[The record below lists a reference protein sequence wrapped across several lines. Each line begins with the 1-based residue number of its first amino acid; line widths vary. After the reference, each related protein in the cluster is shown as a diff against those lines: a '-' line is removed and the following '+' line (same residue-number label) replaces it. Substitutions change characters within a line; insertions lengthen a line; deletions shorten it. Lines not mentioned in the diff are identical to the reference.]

1 MANFSS
7 SNASDS
13 FDFSK
18 KTTRK
23 LSKDGAK
30 AVISLKEPLK
40 YR

>member
-18 KTTRK
+18 TTRK

-30 AVISLKEPLK
+30 AVITLKEPLK